1 MTTTRGGRRL
11 SGRGA
16 EPVSIPEKRHRA
28 AVLGDG
34 KVFPIVETLGRRVL
48 REIDPLSSEGRSLL
62 DAGKVTLW
70 FDDGARAEMA
80 PIQVV
85 LDKLQSAV
93 RQRRD
98 VYPEMPRWTAH
109 HDQLLKSIGRMKR
122 TLKPR
127 P

>member
-1 MTTTRGGRRL
+1 MTTTRGGRRQP
-11 SGRGA
+11 GRGA
-16 EPVSIPEKRHRA
+16 EPVALHEKQHRA

-48 REIDPLSSEGRSLL
+48 REIDPLSAEGRSLL

-70 FDDGARAEMA
+70 IDDGARAEAA
-80 PIQVV
+80 PIQKI
-85 LDKLQSAV
+85 LDELQSAV

-98 VYPEMPRWTAH
+98 VYPEIPRWTAH
-109 HDQLLKSIGRMKR
+109 HDQLLKSIRRMKR

-127 P
+127 H